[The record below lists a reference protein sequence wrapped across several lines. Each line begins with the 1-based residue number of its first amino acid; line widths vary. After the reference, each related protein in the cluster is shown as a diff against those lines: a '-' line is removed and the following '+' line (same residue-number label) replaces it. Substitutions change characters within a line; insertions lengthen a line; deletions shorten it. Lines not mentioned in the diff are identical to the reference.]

1 MPAWLWRGSQ
11 SFQIFLISD
20 HKNTPAHF
28 EMEYLMKTE
37 SEFLV
42 LKKKTRELDK
52 LRKKIANTEDKLTVE
67 KLRGM
72 EVELKREIK
81 TMARLVNIRLSM
93 ADGFGL

>member
-1 MPAWLWRGSQ
+1 
-11 SFQIFLISD
+11 
-20 HKNTPAHF
+20 
-28 EMEYLMKTE
+28 MEYLMKTE

>member
-1 MPAWLWRGSQ
+1 
-11 SFQIFLISD
+11 
-20 HKNTPAHF
+20 
-28 EMEYLMKTE
+28 MKTE

>member
-1 MPAWLWRGSQ
+1 
-11 SFQIFLISD
+11 
-20 HKNTPAHF
+20 
-28 EMEYLMKTE
+28 MKTE

-52 LRKKIANTEDKLTVE
+52 LRKKIANTDDKLTVE

>member
-1 MPAWLWRGSQ
+1 
-11 SFQIFLISD
+11 
-20 HKNTPAHF
+20 
-28 EMEYLMKTE
+28 MEYLMKTE

-52 LRKKIANTEDKLTVE
+52 LQKKIANTDDKLTVE